1 MFFWFAHRHEVEAY
15 IKAKYVDRRFV
26 RRPSDEELRSKVV
39 SLSKQEKRLSG
50 NSEHM
55 PPKAPPPTPK
65 LRPGSN
71 ASGQSGQFKVN
82 EKHSFKPTVSFAAS
96 LGIRTVSSQWIIA
109 SKTYFVIFFYTFFLT
124 CCCFRFHLN
133 VSLSLSFNL
142 FLFIAPK
149 QN

>member
-71 ASGQSGQFKVN
+71 ASGQSGQFTALNQQLALLQTSGFELLV
-82 EKHSFKPTVSFAAS
+82 VSGS
-96 LGIRTVSSQWIIA
+96 LPPEHI
-109 SKTYFVIFFYTFFLT
+109 L
-124 CCCFRFHLN
+124 
-133 VSLSLSFNL
+133 
-142 FLFIAPK
+142 
-149 QN
+149 

>member
-82 EKHSFKPTVSFAAS
+82 EKRSFKPTVSFAAS
-96 LGIRTVSSQWIIA
+96 LGIRTVSG
-109 SKTYFVIFFYTFFLT
+109 
-124 CCCFRFHLN
+124 
-133 VSLSLSFNL
+133 SLP
-142 FLFIAPK
+142 PK
-149 QN
+149 HIL

>member
-1 MFFWFAHRHEVEAY
+1 MTHWRPAVGFHFHFINEMFFWFAHRHEVEAY

-71 ASGQSGQFKVN
+71 ASGQSGQFRVN
-82 EKHSFKPTVSFAAS
+82 KKHSFRPTVSLAAS
-96 LGIRTVSSQWIIA
+96 LGFRTVIQCLQNIFCNIFL
-109 SKTYFVIFFYTFFLT
+109 YFFYMLLF
-124 CCCFRFHLN
+124 
-133 VSLSLSFNL
+133 SFS
-142 FLFIAPK
+142 FKCVFIF
-149 QN
+149 